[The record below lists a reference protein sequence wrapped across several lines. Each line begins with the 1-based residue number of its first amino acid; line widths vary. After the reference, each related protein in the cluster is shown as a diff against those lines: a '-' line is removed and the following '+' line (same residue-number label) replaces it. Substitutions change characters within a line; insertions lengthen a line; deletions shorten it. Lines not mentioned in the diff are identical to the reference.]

1 MANRVRWD
9 QYEAAILLDAYV
21 KYIDGLLTRSQA
33 IEKVSTLLRKRALLA
48 GEMIDSSYR
57 NEAGISFQLGVMQFA
72 MTDGQKGIAQK
83 SKLFQDTVKLYRTKP
98 GEFALLLQTALTL
111 SEDVDAATAA
121 SRRETKSMTIGGTQ
135 EQSKNRTVS
144 SSDPLIDEIRK

>member
-48 GEMIDSSYR
+48 GEMIDSSY
-57 NEAGISFQLGVMQFA
+57 
-72 MTDGQKGIAQK
+72 
-83 SKLFQDTVKLYRTKP
+83 
-98 GEFALLLQTALTL
+98 
-111 SEDVDAATAA
+111 
-121 SRRETKSMTIGGTQ
+121 
-135 EQSKNRTVS
+135 
-144 SSDPLIDEIRK
+144 